1 MLPMLRAEAAP
12 DFREVDGFTGVTV
25 KCGDTNCVFEF
36 VTYKYIGDVEEEPPQ
51 PKTVT
56 LAELLGTHSD
66 PTDSDQQPVFIE
78 MDRSQSLPASSQ
90 FPDARSA
97 RESYTGSDRDP
108 STSLPPT
115 APPRFR
121 QGGVYDIGGGG
132 QRRPPIERRHTVDL
146 SPHVRSLQRQE
157 TLEAAEQAHSAA
169 IPDNDRQAH
178 FTAHVDSNRL
188 QYSEEPT
195 SRLDGYTRN
204 GTRRREIEERGGE
217 ADAREGAGS
226 RGDTWTRGTT
236 QTRGGANSGHSV
248 RPARGG
254 NSSGLH
260 RAVQRPQLLSS
271 TSTPL
276 SSIEEDEINA
286 EVEVYREANG
296 DTSDSAVTSPPPV
309 FEDGQ
314 FQT

>member
-56 LAELLGTHSD
+56 LAEHLGTHSD
-66 PTDSDQQPVFIE
+66 PTDSDQQPGFIE

-115 APPRFR
+115 APPRFQ

-178 FTAHVDSNRL
+178 FTARVDSNR
-188 QYSEEPT
+188 
-195 SRLDGYTRN
+195 
-204 GTRRREIEERGGE
+204 EERGGE

-260 RAVQRPQLLSS
+260 RAVQRPRLLSS

-276 SSIEEDEINA
+276 SSIGEDEINV

>member
-1 MLPMLRAEAAP
+1 MLPMLRAEAGP

-56 LAELLGTHSD
+56 LAEHVGTHSD

-78 MDRSQSLPASSQ
+78 LDRSQSLPASSQ

-97 RESYTGSDRDP
+97 RESYLGSDRDP

-115 APPRFR
+115 AQPRFQ
-121 QGGVYDIGGGG
+121 QGRVYDIDGGG
-132 QRRPPIERRHTVDL
+132 QQRPPIERRHTVDL

-169 IPDNDRQAH
+169 IPDNDKQAH
-178 FTAHVDSNRL
+178 FTGRVDSNRL

-195 SRLDGYTRN
+195 SRLDGYTQN
-204 GTRRREIEERGGE
+204 GTRRREIEERGGGV
-217 ADAREGAGS
+217 GAGRS
-226 RGDTWTRGTT
+226 IS

-248 RPARGG
+248 RLTRGG
-254 NSSGLH
+254 NSSGLR
-260 RAVQRPQLLSS
+260 RAVQRPRLPSS

-276 SSIEEDEINA
+276 SSIGEDEINA

-296 DTSDSAVTSPPPV
+296 DTSGSAMTSPPPV